1 MMTFADSII
10 TPPPNSTNSH
20 GDSGA
25 VLIGFIIFKNN
36 KYAVEGRKFGENSIY
51 WEVEEL
57 GFVITSDNSPI
68 VFANNELNNYEIYQ
82 TFTMWHTAGIS
93 LKN

>member
-1 MMTFADSII
+1 MIQSAT
-10 TPPPNSTNSH
+10 TTNPPSSQIGNQ
-20 GDSGA
+20 GDSDII
-25 VLIGFIIFKNN
+25 LICSIIFKN
-36 KYAVEGRKFGENSIY
+36 KKHWVEGRKFGENSIY

-82 TFTMWHTAGIS
+82 TFTMWHNAGIS

>member
-1 MMTFADSII
+1 MIQSATTINPPTSEISNQGGSDII
-10 TPPPNSTNSH
+10 
-20 GDSGA
+20 
-25 VLIGFIIFKNN
+25 LICSIIFKN
-36 KYAVEGRKFGENSIY
+36 KKHRVQGRKFGMDSIY
-51 WEVEEL
+51 WDVEEL

-68 VFANNELNNYEIYQ
+68 VFANNELNNAEIYQ